1 MAMLIKLIKQL
12 VNFIRITMPLAT
24 IETFLK
30 KESASGIVLM
40 FAAVFAMIIA
50 NSPWAHFYEML
61 LEIPVVFAIG
71 SFEIAKPLLLWIN
84 DGLMAL
90 FFFLVG
96 LELKREFLEGD
107 LSKPGQITLPAV
119 GAIGGMAIP
128 ALFYVAFNYDNP
140 EALNGWAI
148 PTATD
153 IAFALGILAIIGSK
167 VPLQLKVFLTS
178 LAIFDDLGAIIIIAL
193 FYTEQLSMMS
203 LIIAGSM
210 LVILFALNRNHVV
223 STSPYM
229 FVGVILWVAV
239 LKSGV
244 HATLAGVI
252 LAFFIPIKGDEDDPS
267 PLKSL
272 EHNLHT
278 TVAFVVLPIFA
289 FANAGISFAGVGAE
303 QILSPVPLGI
313 ILGLVLGKQL
323 GIFGFCFIAIKLG
336 FAKLPTN
343 VNWKLLYGV
352 SLLCGVGFT
361 MSLFIGSL
369 AFEQSSASPIFQDR
383 LGIVIGSL
391 ISGFIGYF
399 VIKKAVE
406 KIKS

>member
-1 MAMLIKLIKQL
+1 MP
-12 VNFIRITMPLAT
+12 ITT
-24 IETFLK
+24 IDTFLQR
-30 KESASGIVLM
+30 ESASGIILM
-40 FAAVFAMIIA
+40 FAAVFAMIFA
-50 NSPWAHFYEML
+50 NSPWAHWYAL
-61 LEIPVVFAIG
+61 LLDVPVVVAVG
-71 SFEIAKPLLLWIN
+71 KLEIAKPLLLWIN

-107 LSKPGQITLPAV
+107 LSQPGQITLPAI
-119 GAIGGMAIP
+119 GALGGMAIP
-128 ALFYVAFNYDNP
+128 ALCYMAFNYDNP
-140 EALNGWAI
+140 NAISGWAI

-193 FYTEQLSMMS
+193 FYTDQLSMLS
-203 LIIAGSM
+203 LVVAATM
-210 LVILFALNRNHVV
+210 VTILFTLNRNNVTT
-223 STSPYM
+223 TSPYI
-229 FVGVILWVAV
+229 FIGVILWIAV

-252 LAFFIPIKGDEDDPS
+252 LAFFIPIKGKGDEPS

-272 EHNLHT
+272 EHNLHV

-289 FANAGISFAGVGAE
+289 FANAGISFVGVGL
-303 QILSPVPLGI
+303 QDITSPVPLGI
-313 ILGLVLGKQL
+313 ILGLVVGKQI
-323 GIFGFCFIAIKLG
+323 GVFGFCFIAIKLG

-343 VNWKLLYGV
+343 VNWTLLYGV
-352 SLLCGVGFT
+352 ALLCGVGFT

-369 AFEQSSASPIFQDR
+369 AFEQSSSSPIFQDR

-391 ISGFIGYF
+391 ISGILGYL
-399 VIKKAVE
+399 VINSAVKKL
-406 KIKS
+406 

>member
-1 MAMLIKLIKQL
+1 MA
-12 VNFIRITMPLAT
+12 ITT
-24 IETFLK
+24 IDTFLK
-30 KESASGIVLM
+30 KESASGIILM

-50 NSPWAHFYEML
+50 NSPWVSWYNL
-61 LEIPVVFAIG
+61 LLDVPVAVAIG

-107 LSKPGQITLPAV
+107 LSKPGQVTLPAI
-119 GAIGGMAIP
+119 GAIGGMLMP
-128 ALFYVAFNYDNP
+128 AMIYVAFNYENP
-140 EALNGWAI
+140 GALNGWAI

-178 LAIFDDLGAIIIIAL
+178 LAIFDDLGAIIIIAI
-193 FYTEQLSMMS
+193 FYTEQLSMLS
-203 LIIAGSM
+203 LVVSASM
-210 LVILFALNRNHVV
+210 ITILFVLNRMNVT
-223 STSPYM
+223 STSPYL
-229 FVGVILWVAV
+229 FIGIVLWVAV

-252 LAFFIPIKGDEDDPS
+252 LAFFIPIKGKDDEPS

-272 EHNLHT
+272 EENLHS
-278 TVAFVVLPIFA
+278 TVAFIVLPIFA
-289 FANAGISFAGVGAE
+289 FANAGISFVDVGVT
-303 QILSPVPLGI
+303 QVMSPVPLGI
-313 ILGLVLGKQL
+313 ILGLLVGKQL
-323 GIFGFCFIAIKLG
+323 GVFGFCFIAIKLG
-336 FAKLPTN
+336 LAKLPDN
-343 VNWKLLYGV
+343 VNWTLLYGV
-352 SLLCGVGFT
+352 ALLCGVGFT

-369 AFEQSSASPIFQDR
+369 AFEQLSDVPLYNDR

-391 ISGFIGYF
+391 VSGILGYL
-399 VIKKAVE
+399 VINYAVKK
-406 KIKS
+406 SN

>member
-1 MAMLIKLIKQL
+1 MA
-12 VNFIRITMPLAT
+12 ITT

-30 KESASGIVLM
+30 KESASGIILM
-40 FAAVFAMIIA
+40 FAAVFAMIFA
-50 NSPWAHFYEML
+50 NSPWVSWYNL
-61 LEIPVVFAIG
+61 LLDVPVVVAVG
-71 SFEIAKPLLLWIN
+71 GLEIAKPLLLWIN

-107 LSKPGQITLPAV
+107 LSQPGQVTLPAI
-119 GAIGGMAIP
+119 GAIGGMAMP
-128 ALFYVAFNYDNP
+128 AMIYVAFNYENP
-140 EALNGWAI
+140 SALNGWAI

-193 FYTEQLSMMS
+193 FYTEQLSMLS
-203 LIIAGSM
+203 LVVAASM
-210 LVILFALNRNHVV
+210 ITILFVLNRQNVT
-223 STSPYM
+223 STSPYI
-229 FVGVILWVAV
+229 FIGIVLWIAV

-252 LAFFIPIKGDEDDPS
+252 LAFFIPIKGHGDEPS

-272 EHNLHT
+272 EENLHS
-278 TVAFVVLPIFA
+278 TVAFIVLPIFA
-289 FANAGISFAGVGAE
+289 FANAGISFVDVGVE
-303 QILSPVPLGI
+303 QVISPVPLGI
-313 ILGLVLGKQL
+313 ILGLLVGKQL
-323 GIFGFCFIAIKLG
+323 GVFGFCFIAIKLG
-336 FAKLPTN
+336 FAKLPEN
-343 VNWKLLYGV
+343 VNWTLLYGV
-352 SLLCGVGFT
+352 ALLCGVGFT

-369 AFEQSSASPIFQDR
+369 AFEQMNGVALYQDR

-391 ISGFIGYF
+391 ISGILGYL
-399 VIKKAVE
+399 VINYAVKKP
-406 KIKS
+406 K

>member
-1 MAMLIKLIKQL
+1 MTIS
-12 VNFIRITMPLAT
+12 T

-30 KESASGIVLM
+30 KESASGIILM
-40 FAAVFAMIIA
+40 FAAVFAMILA
-50 NSPWAHFYEML
+50 NSPWASWYNL
-61 LEIPVVFAIG
+61 LLDVPVVVAVG
-71 SFEIAKPLLLWIN
+71 NLEIAKPLLLWIN

-107 LSKPGQITLPAV
+107 LSQPGQVTLPAI
-119 GAIGGMAIP
+119 GALGGMLMP
-128 ALFYVAFNYDNP
+128 ALIYAGFNYNNP

-193 FYTEQLSMMS
+193 FYTDQLSTLA
-203 LIIAGSM
+203 LIISGCM
-210 LVILFALNRNHVV
+210 LTILFVLNKKNVT
-223 STSPYM
+223 STSPYI
-229 FVGVILWVAV
+229 FIGVVLWIAV

-252 LAFFIPIKGDEDDPS
+252 LAFFIPIKGEGDDPS

-272 EHNLHT
+272 EHNLHS
-278 TVAFVVLPIFA
+278 TVAFIVLPVFA
-289 FANAGISFAGVGAE
+289 FANAGMSFVDVGIT
-303 QILSPVPLGI
+303 QIMSPVPIGI
-313 ILGLVLGKQL
+313 ILGLVIGKQF
-323 GIFGFCFIAIKLG
+323 GVFGFCFIAIKLG
-336 FAKLPTN
+336 FAKLPAN
-343 VNWKLLYGV
+343 VNWTLLYGV
-352 SLLCGVGFT
+352 ALLCGVGFT

-369 AFEQSSASPIFQDR
+369 AFEQTSSSVLYQDR

-391 ISGFIGYF
+391 ISGILGYL
-399 VIKKAVE
+399 VISRALKK
-406 KIKS
+406 